1 MAFSPGF
8 SNVRRQL
15 LPLSHAQSP
24 CDVSIGQ
31 RLVPNILLQHGSAAL
46 TGAPPQ
52 FPSSL
57 SHLVMLMLLR
67 DKVPLATAPQA
78 LRYSRSRGLG
88 ERGASFRSW
97 VQTPLRFVPSEAAP
111 THQGFLAVRLLLL
124 SCISLSPYL
133 PAAPC
138 ESCGDH
144 PCSVTQRRGASP
156 GPPRGQR
163 APGQWETGFRTRRSS
178 CLYFKALVEWDW
190 DFCQNLARGKVF
202 SGSVHTMK
210 DFFIFFFPPLL
221 YSDTFLTGSA
231 K

>member
-67 DKVPLATAPQA
+67 DKVPLATA
-78 LRYSRSRGLG
+78 LRLCATAVAEGWGKG
-88 ERGASFRSW
+88 E
-97 VQTPLRFVPSEAAP
+97 LRFEVGSKLHCGLFLPRQHPPIKASLRS
-111 THQGFLAVRLLLL
+111 GCFCFLASPCRLLSQLL
-124 SCISLSPYL
+124 
-133 PAAPC
+133 
-138 ESCGDH
+138 
-144 PCSVTQRRGASP
+144 
-156 GPPRGQR
+156 
-163 APGQWETGFRTRRSS
+163 
-178 CLYFKALVEWDW
+178 
-190 DFCQNLARGKVF
+190 LARAV
-202 SGSVHTMK
+202 VTT
-210 DFFIFFFPPLL
+210 P
-221 YSDTFLTGSA
+221 A
-231 K
+231 R